1 MTGRQKIEAAL
12 AAGGTQ
18 QIPGVI
24 CYEGIYVRD
33 HWRELT
39 SHPWWYAQS
48 PDIQHQLAWR
58 RDVIE
63 AIGQDWFV
71 VPVCLPRHL
80 RDALAIDVQPSRVC
94 LVNRRT
100 GRRQPLTEPQVG
112 GWGRGKIESVRPDD
126 PPLTVEQID
135 AAIAIPSEASIE
147 QMRADGRADLAALLL
162 EEFGA
167 QLWPFC
173 HVTSPLWGCYRLWG
187 FEGMMT
193 LIADAAELVVHAC
206 DRYAVVS
213 EQRIREAAALGAAG
227 IWIEECLT
235 DMVGPQ
241 VFASINVPVMRRIVE
256 AIRVAGMK
264 SMYYYCGDP
273 ASRWDLILSIGADA
287 IALEE
292 SKKNFTIDIDV
303 VVDRVGG
310 RCAVLGNL
318 DAVGILQDADE
329 AGLRREIHRQIA
341 AGRRNGGRFIMSL
354 GSPVT
359 PGTQAERVRRYCE
372 LVRESGAG

>member
-1 MTGRQKIEAAL
+1 
-12 AAGGTQ
+12 
-18 QIPGVI
+18 
-24 CYEGIYVRD
+24 
-33 HWRELT
+33 
-39 SHPWWYAQS
+39 
-48 PDIQHQLAWR
+48 
-58 RDVIE
+58 
-63 AIGQDWFV
+63 
-71 VPVCLPRHL
+71 
-80 RDALAIDVQPSRVC
+80 
-94 LVNRRT
+94 
-100 GRRQPLTEPQVG
+100 
-112 GWGRGKIESVRPDD
+112 
-126 PPLTVEQID
+126 
-135 AAIAIPSEASIE
+135 
-147 QMRADGRADLAALLL
+147 
-162 EEFGA
+162 
-167 QLWPFC
+167 
-173 HVTSPLWGCYRLWG
+173 
-187 FEGMMT
+187 
-193 LIADAAELVVHAC
+193 
-206 DRYAVVS
+206 
-213 EQRIREAAALGAAG
+213 
-227 IWIEECLT
+227 
-235 DMVGPQ
+235 
-241 VFASINVPVMRRIVE
+241 VE